1 MAVGTRAATSSDA
14 VRKLR
19 RGRAPA
25 PAAARSDNPS
35 RRAAAASSAPQPTS
49 TAVPYTIHHLGARQN
64 GRGWSPARSSNATP
78 DWATSENPGRATSAS
93 NGNSG
98 PSAST
103 LPVTG
108 DSPQNPLPPNAL
120 PPCPF
125 TPHWYPR
132 QANLAATKPPM
143 PETQLR
149 ASTLDGQVHH
159 DTRALPMGNYVI
171 AVGNHVIV
179 IGCSE
184 LGNYLSADTHRVPT
198 RSPGP
203 EVSCH
208 GRSWCG
214 GLSPMD
220 GAMAG
225 ERVLECRGLR
235 RSFGKIV
242 AVDGV
247 GFHIDPGETYGLLGP
262 NGAGKTTTISIIAGL
277 LECDAGEVVVAGEPM
292 TTHSVRAKSALG
304 YVPQDLA
311 IYPDL
316 SGRENL
322 MFFARLYGMPTAEAR
337 HRSDEVLA
345 LTGLADRAGDQTKQY
360 SGGMKRR
367 LNVGVGL
374 LHRPKLLILDEPT
387 VGVDPQSRNAILE
400 SVEGLSGAGMAVLY
414 TTHYMEEAERLCDR
428 IGIIDHGKLIAEGTR
443 AELVSMVG
451 EGDRVRLSATGDLTG
466 AAAKLSARS
475 WVRQAKALDG
485 GIDLV
490 VENARSELPA
500 ILTDAA
506 ADGVAVRSVEVT
518 EPDLE
523 AVFLHL
529 TGRALRD

>member
-1 MAVGTRAATSSDA
+1 MA
-14 VRKLR
+14 
-19 RGRAPA
+19 
-25 PAAARSDNPS
+25 
-35 RRAAAASSAPQPTS
+35 
-49 TAVPYTIHHLGARQN
+49 
-64 GRGWSPARSSNATP
+64 
-78 DWATSENPGRATSAS
+78 
-93 NGNSG
+93 
-98 PSAST
+98 
-103 LPVTG
+103 
-108 DSPQNPLPPNAL
+108 
-120 PPCPF
+120 
-125 TPHWYPR
+125 
-132 QANLAATKPPM
+132 
-143 PETQLR
+143 
-149 ASTLDGQVHH
+149 DG
-159 DTRALPMGNYVI
+159 
-171 AVGNHVIV
+171 
-179 IGCSE
+179 C
-184 LGNYLSADTHRVPT
+184 
-198 RSPGP
+198 
-203 EVSCH
+203 
-208 GRSWCG
+208 
-214 GLSPMD
+214 
-220 GAMAG
+220 
-225 ERVLECRGLR
+225 VLECRGLR
-235 RSFGKIV
+235 RYFGKIV

-262 NGAGKTTTISIIAGL
+262 NGAGKTTTISMVTGL
-277 LECDAGEVVVAGEPM
+277 LERDAGEVTVAGEPM

-322 MFFARLYGMPTAEAR
+322 MFFARLYGMSTAQAKS
-337 HRSDEVLA
+337 RSDEVLA

-367 LNVGVGL
+367 LNIGIGL
-374 LHRPKLLILDEPT
+374 LHRPRLLILDEPT

-443 AELVSMVG
+443 ADLVSMVG
-451 EGDRVRLSATGDLTG
+451 EGDQVRLSATGDLTG

-475 WVRQAKALDG
+475 WVLQAKALDG